1 MKSTDQSSEIED
13 LKRRLRAF
21 EEASPDM
28 TQKIKL
34 REEEL
39 RAQEEAE
46 KMQREHERI
55 RSNIPNVIDKLSERM
70 PSDFIKCIVPT
81 PHVYCPGDPI
91 KVGSLKGLGVN
102 FNHTHNSDIKE
113 VLQLAFDQMQR
124 QSDEIRELKSTIERF
139 LPQAAD
145 ELRPN
150 EYVFRDKIMLLRGF
164 ALAWLSLPKLQKYM
178 FHALARR
185 VYHQGNV

>member
-46 KMQREHERI
+46 KMLI
-55 RSNIPNVIDKLSERM
+55 
-70 PSDFIKCIVPT
+70 
-81 PHVYCPGDPI
+81 
-91 KVGSLKGLGVN
+91 
-102 FNHTHNSDIKE
+102 
-113 VLQLAFDQMQR
+113 
-124 QSDEIRELKSTIERF
+124 
-139 LPQAAD
+139 
-145 ELRPN
+145 
-150 EYVFRDKIMLLRGF
+150 
-164 ALAWLSLPKLQKYM
+164 
-178 FHALARR
+178 
-185 VYHQGNV
+185 